1 MPARSVRVAAWL
13 GMDEEGSTPRPGKGG
28 EDHRHPQ
35 AANSPRAAKRETR
48 RTRSIFEGDPLLLGA
63 FRAGENAALAAIYR
77 RYSGAVAAHLAALAR
92 RTGTLELAQPS
103 TVADLL
109 QEVFA
114 RAFSSG
120 ARSSYDE
127 RRPYG
132 PYLHAIAKNCFI
144 DLLRKRRR
152 DLACEL
158 HDLASLDLGLCA
170 REDDEFERTLLPV
183 VESYVSGLPAPLR
196 DVYEQRF
203 AIGLTQKAA
212 CDVLGITRRTLRT
225 AEAHLKRGV
234 REALFVAGV
243 RAPPEAS

>member
-1 MPARSVRVAAWL
+1 MRARSVRVSARL
-13 GMDEEGSTPRPGKGG
+13 GMDEEGSTPRPNEGG
-28 EDHRHPQ
+28 EDRRQPQ
-35 AANSPRAAKRETR
+35 VENGPRAAKREAR
-48 RTRSIFEGDPLLLGA
+48 RTRSIFDGEPLLLEA
-63 FRAGENAALAAIYR
+63 FRAGEDAALAVIYR
-77 RYSGAVAAHLAALAR
+77 RYSEALGAHLAVLAR
-92 RTGTLELAQPS
+92 ATGTLELAQPS
-103 TVADLL
+103 AVADLL

-114 RAFSSG
+114 RAFSEN

-158 HDLASLDLGLCA
+158 HDPASLDLDPSA
-170 REDDEFERTLLPV
+170 AEEDEFERTLLPV

-243 RAPPEAS
+243 LAPSEAS